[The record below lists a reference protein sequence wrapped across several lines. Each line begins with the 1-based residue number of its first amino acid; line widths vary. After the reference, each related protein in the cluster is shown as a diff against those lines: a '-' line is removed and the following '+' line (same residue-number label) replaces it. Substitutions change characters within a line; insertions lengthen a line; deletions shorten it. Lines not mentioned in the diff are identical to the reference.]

1 MAPSLRLAVTL
12 LVAMSVAVL
21 QANGTGSPLI
31 DAVKKGD
38 RAAARRILNAR
49 VDVNATEADGT
60 TALHWA
66 ARANDRELVT
76 MLLRNGAKANARNRY
91 GVTAMRLAAQ
101 NGSAELLEA
110 LIEAGASPDTTNAEG
125 ETALMTAARAGS
137 IPAVQLLAR
146 HGANVN
152 AREDWFGET
161 AMMWAAAENHADMV
175 RALAALGGEI
185 NARSADKEP
194 PVLEFPQSGGPNMPF
209 PRGGWTPL
217 MYAAREGAIDAA
229 RALVDLGADMNV
241 VALPQTDVVL
251 TEELRKRADRVG
263 TTALVYAII
272 NAHFDL
278 AAMLVEKGADPNIVD
293 TSGMGA
299 LYAAVEWNT
308 LQWVQS
314 RPAPIW
320 RDRLD
325 GAGLVQV
332 LLKHGAHPNATLT
345 AAPIKISLDPGATLN
360 FGRGATPL
368 MRAARTNDVDSI
380 RHLLAGGADPN
391 AALPDGTTVLMIA
404 AGQGLGAPRGDGPR
418 IRVPTEEGA
427 VQAVRVLL
435 DAGAR
440 VDATNNQGAT
450 ALHVAVNRSADIVKL
465 LVERGADIEAKNKAG
480 FTALDIASGRG
491 GFGGRR
497 GGGGVPSAAPNP
509 VREKSAAVLKELGA
523 RPSTPPATPTAQ
535 APAAP

>member
-1 MAPSLRLAVTL
+1 MHLFMTNRLCSRRAGALLACLALAMAA
-12 LVAMSVAVL
+12 L
-21 QANGTGSPLI
+21 QADGTGSPLI
-31 DAVKKGD
+31 DAVKGGD
-38 RAAARRILNAR
+38 RAAARRLLTTR

-66 ARANDRELVT
+66 VRADDRELVT
-76 MLLRNGAKANARNRY
+76 MLLRTGARANARNRY
-91 GVTAMRLAAQ
+91 GVTPMRLAAQ
-101 NGSAELLEA
+101 NGSAEILAA

-137 IPAVQLLAR
+137 IPAVQLLAK

-175 RALAALGGEI
+175 RTLAALGGDI
-185 NARSADKEP
+185 DARSTDKEP

-229 RALVDLGADMNV
+229 RTLVDLGADLNV
-241 VALPQTDVVL
+241 AALAQTDVVL
-251 TEELRKRADRVG
+251 TDAVRKNAGRVG

-332 LLKHGAHPNATLT
+332 LLKHGADPNAKLT

-418 IRVPTEEGA
+418 IRVPTEAGA
-427 VQAVRVLL
+427 MQAVTLLL
-435 DAGAR
+435 DGGAK

-450 ALHVAVNRSADIVKL
+450 ALHVAVNRSADIVRL
-465 LVERGADIEAKNKAG
+465 LVARGADVNAKNKAG
-480 FTALDIASGRG
+480 FTALDVASGRG

-497 GGGGVPSAAPNP
+497 GGGGGGGAPAPNP

-523 RPSTPPATPTAQ
+523 GQ
-535 APAAP
+535 AP